1 MSHCHINTI
10 RAVLNP
16 RETTLPTAL
25 EMPGPCPSPH
35 HTLQDLGDGR
45 SSGRG
50 TRRSKAPASAEP
62 SRGGGQ
68 RWGPALTPSLRPG
81 QELGPSLPDGLG

>member
-16 RETTLPTAL
+16 RETTVPTAL
-25 EMPGPCPSPH
+25 KMPGPGSSPH
-35 HTLQDLGDGR
+35 HTLQDLAGGR

-50 TRRSKAPASAEP
+50 TRCSKAPASAEP

-68 RWGPALTPSLRPG
+68 RWGAALTPSLRPG
-81 QELGPSLPDGLG
+81 QEPGPRLLGGLG